1 LKILPLTAN
10 INLIT
15 QNMPD
20 NTLIL
25 SSDTVWGIL
34 LRFSIDLVFITVLIG
49 LIYFRYSKKEKF
61 LFTFFLIGI
70 VVFFV
75 SSIMRRVDIGLGLA
89 FGLFAIFGILRFRTR
104 NFSMKDMSYLFA
116 TIGISVINSLGMM
129 VLPLTGIL
137 AINVIILIAAF
148 VLEKILGSN
157 MFMKHSIV
165 YDRLDLLKP
174 ENQNKLMKDISAK
187 TGRIILRISI
197 QKIDYKR
204 EIADLDIYFRE

>member
-1 LKILPLTAN
+1 MTE
-10 INLIT
+10 
-15 QNMPD
+15 

-25 SSDTVWGIL
+25 SSDSVWGIL
-34 LRFSIDLVFITVLIG
+34 FRFSINLVFIIVLIG
-49 LIYFRYSKKEKF
+49 LIYFRYTKKEKF

-104 NFSMKDMSYLFA
+104 NFSLKDMSYLFS

-137 AINVIILIAAF
+137 IINVIILISAF
-148 VLEKILGSN
+148 ILEKILSIN
-157 MFMKHSIV
+157 MFMKHTIV
-165 YDRLDLLKP
+165 YEKLELLKP
-174 ENQNKLMKDISAK
+174 ENQNKLTKDISSR
-187 TGRIILRISI
+187 TGRSILRISI

-204 EIADLDIYFRE
+204 NLAELDIYFKE

>member
-1 LKILPLTAN
+1 
-10 INLIT
+10 
-15 QNMPD
+15 MDD
-20 NTLIL
+20 NSLIL
-25 SSDTVWGIL
+25 SSDSVWGIL
-34 LRFSIDLVFITVLIG
+34 LRFSINLVFIILLIAV
-49 LIYFRYSKKEKF
+49 IYFRYTKKEKF
-61 LFTFFLIGI
+61 LFTFFLIGV

-104 NFSMKDMSYLFA
+104 NFSLKDMSYLFA

-137 AINVIILIAAF
+137 SINFIIIISAF
-148 VLEKILGSN
+148 VLEKILCNN

-165 YDRLDLLKP
+165 YDKLELLKP
-174 ENQNKLMKDISAK
+174 ENQNKLIKDVSAR
-187 TGRIILRISI
+187 TGRTILRISV

-204 EIADLDIYFRE
+204 DIADLDIYFKE

>member
-1 LKILPLTAN
+1 
-10 INLIT
+10 
-15 QNMPD
+15 MDD
-20 NTLIL
+20 NSLIL

-34 LRFSIDLVFITVLIG
+34 LRFSINMVFIIVLVWV
-49 LIYFRYSKKEKF
+49 IYFRYTKKEKF

-104 NFSMKDMSYLFA
+104 NFSLKDMSYLFA

-137 AINVIILIAAF
+137 VINVIILIAAF
-148 VLEKILGSN
+148 ALEKILCKN
-157 MFMKHSIV
+157 TFMKHSIV
-165 YDRLDLLKP
+165 YDKLELLKP
-174 ENQNKLMKDISAK
+174 VNQNKLYKDISSR
-187 TGRIILRISI
+187 TGRVILRINVE
-197 QKIDYKR
+197 KIDYKR
-204 EIADLDIYFRE
+204 DTADLDIYFKE

>member
-1 LKILPLTAN
+1 MTD
-10 INLIT
+10 T
-15 QNMPD
+15 S
-20 NTLIL
+20 LIL

-34 LRFSIDLVFITVLIG
+34 LRFSINLVFIIFLIG
-49 LIYFRYSKKEKF
+49 FIYFRYTKKEKF

-104 NFSMKDMSYLFA
+104 NFSLKDMSYLFA
-116 TIGISVINSLGMM
+116 TIGISVVNSLGMM

-137 AINVIILIAAF
+137 AINAIIIISAF
-148 VLEKILGSN
+148 VLEKVLSIN
-157 MFMKHSIV
+157 MFMKHSII
-165 YDRLDLLKP
+165 YDKLDLLKP
-174 ENQNKLMKDISAK
+174 ENQNKLYKDITSR
-187 TGRIILRISI
+187 TGRVILRISI

-204 EIADLDIYFRE
+204 DIAELDIYFKE

>member
-1 LKILPLTAN
+1 
-10 INLIT
+10 
-15 QNMPD
+15 MDD
-20 NTLIL
+20 NSLIL

-34 LRFSIDLVFITVLIG
+34 LRFSINLVFIIVLVWV
-49 LIYFRYSKKEKF
+49 IYFRYTKKEKF
-61 LFTFFLIGI
+61 LFTYFLIGV

-137 AINVIILIAAF
+137 VINAIILISAF
-148 VLEKILGSN
+148 VLEKILCNN
-157 MFMKHSIV
+157 MFVKHSIV
-165 YDRLDLLKP
+165 YDNLELLKP
-174 ENQNKLMKDISAK
+174 ENQDKLIKDVSGR
-187 TGRIILRISI
+187 TGRTIIRISI
-197 QKIDYKR
+197 EKIDYKKN
-204 EIADLDIYFRE
+204 IADLDIYFKE

>member
-1 LKILPLTAN
+1 
-10 INLIT
+10 
-15 QNMPD
+15 MDD
-20 NTLIL
+20 NSLIL

-34 LRFSIDLVFITVLIG
+34 LRFSINVVFIIVLVWI
-49 LIYFRYSKKEKF
+49 IYFRYTKKEKF
-61 LFTFFLIGI
+61 LFTYFLIGV

-137 AINVIILIAAF
+137 VINAIILISAF
-148 VLEKILGSN
+148 VLEKILCNN
-157 MFMKHSIV
+157 MFVKHSIV
-165 YDRLDLLKP
+165 YDNLELLKP
-174 ENQNKLMKDISAK
+174 ENQDKLIKDVSER
-187 TGRIILRISI
+187 TGRTIIRISI
-197 QKIDYKR
+197 EKIDYKKN
-204 EIADLDIYFRE
+204 IADLDIYFKE

>member
-1 LKILPLTAN
+1 
-10 INLIT
+10 
-15 QNMPD
+15 MPD
-20 NTLIL
+20 KTLIL

-137 AINVIILIAAF
+137 AINVIILVAAI

>member
-1 LKILPLTAN
+1 MT
-10 INLIT
+10 
-15 QNMPD
+15 D
-20 NTLIL
+20 NSLIL
-25 SSDTVWGIL
+25 SSDSVWGIL
-34 LRFSIDLVFITVLIG
+34 LRFSINLAFIIVLIAV
-49 LIYFRYSKKEKF
+49 IYFRYTKKEKF

-104 NFSMKDMSYLFA
+104 NFSLKDMSYLFA

-137 AINVIILIAAF
+137 AINVIIIISAF
-148 VLEKILGSN
+148 VLEKILCIN
-157 MFMKHSIV
+157 MFMKHTIV
-165 YDRLDLLKP
+165 YDKLELLKP
-174 ENQNKLMKDISAK
+174 ENQNKLMKDVSGR
-187 TGRIILRISI
+187 TGRVILRISV

-204 EIADLDIYFRE
+204 GIAELDIYFRE

>member
-1 LKILPLTAN
+1 MN
-10 INLIT
+10 
-15 QNMPD
+15 D
-20 NTLIL
+20 NSLIL
-25 SSDTVWGIL
+25 ISDTVWGML
-34 LRFSIDLVFITVLIG
+34 LRFSINLVFIILLIAV
-49 LIYFRYSKKEKF
+49 IYFRYTKKEKF
-61 LFTFFLIGI
+61 LFTFFLIGV

-104 NFSMKDMSYLFA
+104 NFSLKDMSYLFA

-137 AINVIILIAAF
+137 SINFIIIISAF
-148 VLEKILGSN
+148 VLEKILCNN

-165 YDRLDLLKP
+165 YDKLELLKP
-174 ENQNKLMKDISAK
+174 ENQNKLIKDVSAR
-187 TGRIILRISI
+187 TGRTILRISV

-204 EIADLDIYFRE
+204 DIADLDIYFKE

>member
-1 LKILPLTAN
+1 MN
-10 INLIT
+10 
-15 QNMPD
+15 D
-20 NTLIL
+20 NSLIL

-34 LRFSIDLVFITVLIG
+34 LRFSINVVFIIVLVWV
-49 LIYFRYSKKEKF
+49 IYFRYTKKEKF
-61 LFTFFLIGI
+61 LFTYFLIGV

-116 TIGISVINSLGMM
+116 TIGISVINSLGMR

-137 AINVIILIAAF
+137 AINLIIIISAF
-148 VLEKILGSN
+148 VLEKILCIN

-165 YDRLDLLKP
+165 YDKLDLLRP
-174 ENQNKLMKDISAK
+174 ENQNKLIKDVSAR
-187 TGRIILRISI
+187 TGRTILRISV
-197 QKIDYKR
+197 QKIDYKKDVA
-204 EIADLDIYFRE
+204 ELDIYFKE

>member
-1 LKILPLTAN
+1 MT
-10 INLIT
+10 
-15 QNMPD
+15 D
-20 NTLIL
+20 NSLIL
-25 SSDTVWGIL
+25 SNDTVWGIL
-34 LRFSIDLVFITVLIG
+34 LRFSINLVFIIVLIAV
-49 LIYFRYSKKEKF
+49 IYFRYTKKEKF

-75 SSIMRRVDIGLGLA
+75 SSIMKRVDIGLGLA

-104 NFSMKDMSYLFA
+104 NFSLKDMAYLFA

-137 AINVIILIAAF
+137 VINVIIILAAF
-148 VLEKILGSN
+148 LLELILCKN
-157 MFMKHSIV
+157 TFMKHSIV

-174 ENQNKLMKDISAK
+174 ENQNKLIKDLSAK
-187 TGRIILRISI
+187 SGRTIIRISV

-204 EIADLDIYFRE
+204 DIADLDIYFKE

>member
-1 LKILPLTAN
+1 MT
-10 INLIT
+10 
-15 QNMPD
+15 D
-20 NTLIL
+20 NSLIL

-34 LRFSIDLVFITVLIG
+34 LRFSINVVFIFALIG
-49 LIYFRYSKKEKF
+49 LIYFRYTKKEKF

-104 NFSMKDMSYLFA
+104 NFSLKDMSYLFA

-137 AINVIILIAAF
+137 AINVIILISAF
-148 VLEKILGSN
+148 VLEKILCVN

-165 YDRLDLLKP
+165 YDKLELLKP
-174 ENQNKLMKDISAK
+174 ENQNKLYRDVSSR
-187 TGRIILRISI
+187 TGRTIIKISV
-197 QKIDYKR
+197 QKIDYKKD
-204 EIADLDIYFRE
+204 IADLDIFFKE

>member
-1 LKILPLTAN
+1 
-10 INLIT
+10 
-15 QNMPD
+15 MDD
-20 NTLIL
+20 NSLIL

-34 LRFSIDLVFITVLIG
+34 LRFSINVVFIIVLVWV
-49 LIYFRYSKKEKF
+49 IYFRYTKKEKF
-61 LFTFFLIGI
+61 LFTFFLIGV

-104 NFSMKDMSYLFA
+104 NFSLKDMSYLFA

-137 AINVIILIAAF
+137 VINAIILISAF
-148 VLEKILGSN
+148 VLEKILCNN

-165 YDRLDLLKP
+165 YDKLELLKP
-174 ENQNKLMKDISAK
+174 ENQDKLIKDVSGR
-187 TGRIILRISI
+187 TGRTILRISI
-197 QKIDYKR
+197 EKIDYKKDV
-204 EIADLDIYFRE
+204 ADLDIYFKE

>member
-1 LKILPLTAN
+1 
-10 INLIT
+10 
-15 QNMPD
+15 MDD
-20 NTLIL
+20 NSLIL

-34 LRFSIDLVFITVLIG
+34 LRFSINTVFIIILVG
-49 LIYFRYSKKEKF
+49 VIYFRYTKKEKF

-104 NFSMKDMSYLFA
+104 NFSMKDMAYLFA

-137 AINVIILIAAF
+137 VINVIILLAAF
-148 VLEKILGSN
+148 VLEKILCN
-157 MFMKHSIV
+157 NTFMKHSIV
-165 YDRLDLLKP
+165 YDKLELLKP
-174 ENQNKLMKDISAK
+174 ENQNKLQKDLSSR
-187 TGRIILRISI
+187 TGREILRISI
-197 QKIDYKR
+197 EKIDYKKDT
-204 EIADLDIYFRE
+204 ADLEIYFKE